1 MLNLNSRVDN
11 SNRNSLQD
19 PVSLNV
25 GGEIYTTTLGTLTRC
40 QDSMLGAMF
49 NGQIPVLRDNRGNV
63 FIDRDGKVFRYILN
77 YLRSSSL
84 DLPDGFSELALL
96 RREADF
102 FQIRPLLEEIHQY
115 EAKVPLSLRGGPLG
129 AMIVVK
135 VDSKVRVLHFNL
147 RHGPENY
154 ELRTCSVRAFSV
166 DLFCTW
172 TAFLALLCEHFSY
185 RTSQGVTSPH
195 PCNPRQSRLK
205 LDWVPRPEDLPQEQY
220 DKQRYRGL
228 TVSNPPEVNHSDDI
242 MIRHWSPCEI
252 TDMQGFMEELLKVSL
267 AEGFK
272 VDLVIPDPAEV
283 LCCSSLRLV
292 KS

>member
-1 MLNLNSRVDN
+1 MPNLNSPDDN
-11 SNRNSLQD
+11 SNRTSLRD

-25 GGEIYTTTLGTLTRC
+25 GGEIYTTTLDTLTRC
-40 QDSMLGAMF
+40 RDSMLGAMF
-49 NGQIPVLRDNRGNV
+49 SGQIPALRDNGGNV

-102 FQIRPLLEEIHQY
+102 FQIRPLLEEICRY
-115 EAKVPLSLRGGPLG
+115 EASVPLSLRGGPLG
-129 AMIVVK
+129 AMIVVN

-154 ELRTCSVRAFSV
+154 ELRTCSVRAFTV

-172 TAFLALLCEHFSY
+172 RAFLALLCERFSY
-185 RTSQGVTSPH
+185 RTPQGLANPR
-195 PCNPRQSRLK
+195 PCNPSQNRLK
-205 LDWVPRPEDLPQEQY
+205 LEWVPRPDELPQDQY
-220 DKQRYRGL
+220 DKQSYRGL
-228 TVSNPPEVNHSDDI
+228 TVSNPELAQSDDI
-242 MIRHWSPCEI
+242 TNMHWNPSDI
-252 TDMQGFMEELLKVSL
+252 KDMQEFVEELLKVSL

-272 VDLVIPDPAEV
+272 VDLVTPDPAEI
-283 LCCSSLRLV
+283 LNCTSLRLV
-292 KS
+292 KG